1 MARTVSIGTQD
12 FEKMIQRNCF
22 YVDKTGFIKEW
33 WESEDEVTLITR
45 PRRFGKTLNMS
56 MLNCFFSN
64 KYADRG
70 ELFEKLEIWKDG
82 KYREIQGTY
91 PVIFLSFAGVKG
103 NTFELSKKQ
112 IYDKIIELYES
123 NRFLLKSDCMSDTEK
138 ARYISFLEKPLE
150 EDVSF
155 KLNELSNYLS
165 RYYGKK
171 VIILLDEYD
180 TPMQEAYVNGY
191 WEELVAFTRSL
202 FNSTFK
208 TNPYLE
214 RAIMTGITTAE
225 YSAVRKFAKQTSNGS
240 AKAETMSKE
249 SIFSDL
255 NNLEVVTTLTPKY
268 ETAFGFTEEEVFKA
282 LDEQGLSDKKNDVK
296 IWYDGF
302 RFGSK
307 NDIYNPWSIINCL
320 DKKKIALYWA
330 ESSSNGL
337 INSLV
342 QKGSSNIKMMVEELI
357 NGSTINVP
365 IDEQIV
371 FSELD
376 YSEDAVWSLMLASG
390 YLKVVSSEELNLIR
404 ESDNEYELALTNR
417 EILFMFKKMILRWFS
432 PAKNETNEFIKALI
446 SGDIESMNEYM
457 NDVALRTFSSFDTGK
472 HTSEKKAPENLAS
485 CYDCQGVANGSSLN
499 YSSNLYAMTEQS
511 SRFFHGFVLGL
522 MVDQSENYII
532 TSNRESGFGRY
543 DIMLEPKDKQ
553 TQKYPGIVIEFKVIN
568 PRKENSLEETV
579 EAALKQIEDRNY
591 DTELINRGVNKENIH
606 HYGFAFKSKEVLID
620 GN

>member
-1 MARTVSIGTQD
+1 MARVVGIGKQS
-12 FEKMIQRNCF
+12 FEKIIKEKCF
-22 YVDKTGFIKEW
+22 YVDKTAFIKEW
-33 WESEDEVTLITR
+33 WDNKDDVTLITR
-45 PRRFGKTLNMS
+45 PRRFGKTLNMD
-56 MLNCFFSN
+56 MLKCFFSN
-64 KYADRG
+64 EYKDRG
-70 ELFEKLEIWKDG
+70 DLFEGLDIWKDE
-82 KYREIQGTY
+82 KYRELQGTY
-91 PVIFLSFAGVKG
+91 PVIFFSFAKI
-103 NTFELSKKQ
+103 KQ
-112 IYDKIIELYES
+112 NNYTDAVSGIKRVICDEIQKYI
-123 NRFLLKSDCMSDTEK
+123 FLKDWDGLTDEEKNNLNNITYGMDTVTAQE
-138 ARYISFLEKPLE
+138 AI
-150 EDVSF
+150 
-155 KLNELSNYLS
+155 NNLSNYLS

-180 TPMQEAYVNGY
+180 TPMQEAYTNGY

-214 RAIMTGITTAE
+214 RAIMTGITRV
-225 YSAVRKFAKQTSNGS
+225 SR
-240 AKAETMSKE
+240 E

-255 NNLEVVTTLTPKY
+255 NNLEVVTTLSPKY
-268 ETAFGFTEEEVFKA
+268 TTAFGFTEQEVFNA
-282 LDEQGLSDKKNDVK
+282 LDEFGLSEQKGEVK
-296 IWYDGF
+296 AWYDGF
-302 RFGSK
+302 VFGEQK
-307 NDIYNPWSIINCL
+307 DIYNPWSIINYL

-337 INSLV
+337 INNLI
-342 QKGSSNIKMMVEELI
+342 QKGSSYIKKMLETLISGKNIK
-357 NGSTINVP
+357 VP

-432 PAKNETNEFIKALI
+432 PAKSETNEFIKALI
-446 SGDIESMNEYM
+446 TGDIESMNEYM
-457 NDVALRTFSSFDTGK
+457 NDVALRTFSSFDSGK
-472 HTSEKKAPENLAS
+472 HTSEKKAPENF
-485 CYDCQGVANGSSLN
+485 Y
-499 YSSNLYAMTEQS
+499 
-511 SRFFHGFVLGL
+511 HGFVLGL
-522 MVDQSENYII
+522 MVDQTENYII

-553 TQKYPGIVIEFKVIN
+553 SQKYPGIVIEFKVIN

-579 EAALKQIEDRNY
+579 EAALKQIEEKNY
-591 DTELINRGVNKENIH
+591 DAELINRGVKEENIH

-620 GN
+620 GR

>member
-91 PVIFLSFAGVKG
+91 PVIFMSFAEIKQNNYNDAVEKIKRIVCEVCQQ
-103 NTFELSKKQ
+103 FEFLKNWDGLTEIEKKN
-112 IYDKIIELYES
+112 IS
-123 NRFLLKSDCMSDTEK
+123 NISYNMSDVMAQDLIK
-138 ARYISFLEKPLE
+138 
-150 EDVSF
+150 
-155 KLNELSNYLS
+155 NMSNYLS

-268 ETAFGFTEEEVFKA
+268 ETAFGFTEEEVFRA

-432 PAKNETNEFIKALI
+432 PAKSETNEFIKALI
-446 SGDIESMNEYM
+446 TGDIESMNEYM
-457 NDVALRTFSSFDTGK
+457 NDVALNTFSSFDSGK
-472 HTSEKKAPENLAS
+472 HTSEKKAPEN
-485 CYDCQGVANGSSLN
+485 
-499 YSSNLYAMTEQS
+499 
-511 SRFFHGFVLGL
+511 FFHGFVLGL

-591 DTELINRGVNKENIH
+591 DAELINRGENKENIH

-620 GN
+620 GR

>member
-1 MARTVSIGTQD
+1 MARTVSIGNQD

-33 WESEDEVTLITR
+33 WENEDEVTLITR

-56 MLNCFFSN
+56 MLKCFFSN

-70 ELFEKLEIWKDG
+70 ELFEGLEIWEDE

-91 PVIFLSFAGVKG
+91 PVIFFSFAKI
-103 NTFELSKKQ
+103 KQ
-112 IYDKIIELYES
+112 TTYKETIEKIKKIIFDLYQEYAFIGKWNGLTDKEKENFNNIS
-123 NRFLLKSDCMSDTEK
+123 YDMSDVIAQE
-138 ARYISFLEKPLE
+138 AIV
-150 EDVSF
+150 D
-155 KLNELSNYLS
+155 LSNYLS

-214 RAIMTGITTAE
+214 RAIMTGITR
-225 YSAVRKFAKQTSNGS
+225 V
-240 AKAETMSKE
+240 SKE

-255 NNLEVVTTLTPKY
+255 NNLKVITVTSGEYSKC
-268 ETAFGFTEEEVFKA
+268 FGFTEKEVFDA
-282 LDEQGLSDKKNDVK
+282 LDEQGLSDEKEKVK
-296 IWYDGF
+296 LWYDGF
-302 RFGSK
+302 TFGKSK
-307 NDIYNPWSIINCL
+307 DIYNPWSIINFL
-320 DKKKIALYWA
+320 DEKNYKTYWA
-330 ESSSNGL
+330 DSSSNGL

-342 QKGSSNIKMMVEELI
+342 KTGSSYIKMMMETLLKGE
-357 NGSTINVP
+357 TIGVP

-371 FSELD
+371 FSQLD

-390 YLKVVSSEELNLIR
+390 YLKVISSDKLTGDR
-404 ESDNEYELALTNR
+404 TKSVMYKLALTNF
-417 EILFMFKKMILRWFS
+417 EIKLMFEDMILRWFS

-446 SGDIESMNEYM
+446 CGDIESMNAYM
-457 NDVALRTFSSFDTGK
+457 NKVALKTISYFDTGNVP
-472 HTSEKKAPENLAS
+472 SDEEPE
-485 CYDCQGVANGSSLN
+485 
-499 YSSNLYAMTEQS
+499 
-511 SRFFHGFVLGL
+511 RFFHGFVLGL

-579 EAALKQIEDRNY
+579 EAALKQIEEKNY
-591 DTELINRGVNKENIH
+591 DAELINRGVNKENIH

-620 GN
+620 GQ